1 MFQAKNTLRRLA
13 EKRENEQG
21 FTLIELMVVVL
32 IIGVLV
38 AIAVPTFLNAQNS
51 AKQAGAKADLKNA
64 STEVATIASD
74 TRALPAATTGFQ
86 LITAAATA
94 PTTPFSRVSAGTTI
108 VANWDGTKM
117 VTASGAKC
125 YRVTFSTTNFS
136 QTQESTSYASGACGT
151 TWTAGW

>member
-1 MFQAKNTLRRLA
+1 MFQAKSTLRRLA

-38 AIAVPTFLNAQNS
+38 AIAVPVFLNAQNG

-64 STEVATIASD
+64 STEVAAIASD
-74 TRALPAATTGFQ
+74 TGSLPAATTGFQ
-86 LITAAATA
+86 LILSGATA
-94 PTTPFSRVSAGTTI
+94 PTTPFSRVSAGTSI
-108 VANWDGTKM
+108 VANWNGTTM
-117 VTASGAKC
+117 TTASGAKC
-125 YRVTFSTTNFS
+125 YRITFATSLA
-136 QTQESTSYASGACGT
+136 QTQESTTYTGKACGT